1 MGILPNPKTI
11 HKELI
16 SLQEQLFDLFT
27 LLGELQLRTDL
38 LENSMLI
45 PTRRNFPIK
54 EAFASKNLKS
64 DFSRL
69 ESSISSRHQETR
81 KTTLNRDK
89 ELMKAF
95 AVIESV

>member
-1 MGILPNPKTI
+1 MSILPNPKTI

-45 PTRRNFPIK
+45 PTRRNFPI
-54 EAFASKNLKS
+54 EQAFASKDQKS

-69 ESSISSRHQETR
+69 ESSISSRYQKTR